1 MWYTIDQWAINEGR
15 DHLYNDHIHYSGKL
29 THATLFQV
37 LNMICPQFGI
47 DRDFMEA
54 HANRIIY
61 TGAYDHYNI
70 YFADNGGYLHKFLET
85 VNFIVDPNKKA
96 EAYGNGLDG
105 DKTMTA
111 GRASSNTC
119 LDLFLN
125 MKIPNHHTDITNASS
140 ATPNFKHLEVIYD
153 LPQADF
159 QKFYKSDAPDADIH
173 ATTCTDHVIV
183 KGSSRTVYLIENY
196 QKRTFMSLH
205 AFASRGFDFANLVP
219 MHDWMLQLIP
229 DGPNLE

>member
-1 MWYTIDQWAINEGR
+1 
-15 DHLYNDHIHYSGKL
+15 
-29 THATLFQV
+29 
-37 LNMICPQFGI
+37 MICPQFGI

-96 EAYGNGLDG
+96 DGLDG

-125 MKIPNHHTDITNASS
+125 MEIPDPHADTTNNAAAQETEKKKPS
-140 ATPNFKHLEVIYD
+140 FKHLEVIYD
-153 LPQADF
+153 LPESDF
-159 QKFYKSDAPDADIH
+159 QKLFKSDTPDADIH
-173 ATTCTDHVIV
+173 PTACTEHNIV

-196 QKRTFMSLH
+196 RKRTFMSFQ
-205 AFASRGFDFANLVP
+205 AFASRGFDFSNLVP
-219 MHDWMLQLIP
+219 MHDWMLALIP
-229 DGPNLE
+229 DGANLE